1 MKILNNK
8 AKQFLTLI
16 IKLTIIGLA
25 FYFVKN
31 QLAEKPLNLDILRES
46 LNGKYAYL
54 YIFIILL
61 LTFLNRFIEI
71 LKWRNLIQ
79 VIEKI
84 SIWEST
90 KQVLSAI
97 TLGIFT
103 PNGIGEYAGK
113 VLFYKKEDAG
123 KVILLNMICNGV
135 QVIYAISFG
144 LIGVFYINHLHN
156 FIPDIYFLYLFLIL
170 SAAVILILS
179 IKNIQIKGFSLES
192 IFKYI
197 GEIKK
202 SIHRKNLILAF
213 CRYFVLMNQY
223 YFLYKLFD
231 VEIPYFVLIG
241 VVSAV
246 YLLAS
251 SLPNFQ
257 IIDFALKG
265 SVAIFLFGLF
275 GVNEWVIAI
284 VATLIWMLNLVIPIS
299 IGSLFVLFYKP
310 NKTIQEK

>member
-1 MKILNNK
+1 MKIFNNK
-8 AKQFLTLI
+8 AKQFLTVI
-16 IKLTIIGLA
+16 IKLTIIGFA

-31 QLAEKPLNLDILRES
+31 QLASKPLD
-46 LNGKYAYL
+46 LNIVKDALKSKYAFL
-54 YIFIILL
+54 YVGIILT

-84 SIWEST
+84 SVWEST

-113 VLFYKKEDAG
+113 LLFYKKEDAG

-135 QVIYAISFG
+135 QVIYAITFG
-144 LIGVFYINHLHN
+144 LIGIFYINHLHK
-156 FIPDIYFLYLFLIL
+156 FIPDIYFFYLFIFFIV
-170 SAAVILILS
+170 AIVLILS
-179 IKNIQIKGFSLES
+179 IKNMQIKGFSLQS
-192 IFKYI
+192 IFTYI

-202 SIHRKNLILAF
+202 NIHQKNIILAF
-213 CRYFVLMNQY
+213 CRYVVLMNQY
-223 YFLYKLFD
+223 FFLYKLFH
-231 VEIPYFVLIG
+231 VEIPYFVLLG

-257 IIDFALKG
+257 ILDFALKG

-275 GVNEWVIAI
+275 GINEWIIAI
-284 VATLIWMLNLVIPIS
+284 VATLIWILNLVIPIS
-299 IGSLFVLFYKP
+299 IGSVFVLFYKP
-310 NKTIQEK
+310 NKTKEA

>member
-8 AKQFLTLI
+8 AKQFLTVI
-16 IKLTIIGLA
+16 IKLSIIGLA

-31 QLAEKPLNLDILRES
+31 QLAEKPLDFSILEKS
-46 LNGKYAYL
+46 FHQENAFY
-54 YIFIILL
+54 YISIILT

-79 VIEKI
+79 IIEKI
-84 SIWEST
+84 TIWEST

-113 VLFYKKEDAG
+113 ALYYKKSDAG
-123 KVILLNMICNGV
+123 KVIFLNMICNGV
-135 QVIYAISFG
+135 QVIYAITFG
-144 LIGVFYINHLHN
+144 LIGVFYINILHN
-156 FIPDIYFLYLFLIL
+156 FMPNIYFLYL
-170 SAAVILILS
+170 ILILVVVVILFLT
-179 IKNIQIKGFSLES
+179 IKNIEIKGYSLQS

-197 GEIKK
+197 NEIKK
-202 SIHRKNLILAF
+202 EIHHKNLALAF
-213 CRYFVLMNQY
+213 FRYVVLVHQY
-223 YFLYKLFD
+223 YFLYKFFH
-231 VEIPYFVLIG
+231 VEIPYFILLG

-257 IIDFALKG
+257 ILDFALKG

-284 VATLIWMLNLVIPIS
+284 VATLIWLLNLVIPIS
-299 IGSLFVLFYKP
+299 IGSLFVLFYSPK
-310 NKTIQEK
+310 KTIAN

>member
-8 AKQFLTLI
+8 AKQFLTVI
-16 IKLTIIGLA
+16 IKLSIIGLA

-31 QLAEKPLNLDILRES
+31 QLAEKPLDFDILKNS
-46 LNGKYAYL
+46 LKSENAFL
-54 YIFIILL
+54 YIFVILL

-71 LKWRNLIQ
+71 LKWRNLVQ
-79 VIEKI
+79 VLEKI

-113 VLFYKKEDAG
+113 ALFYKKSDAG
-123 KVILLNMICNGV
+123 KVIFLNMICNGI
-135 QVIYAISFG
+135 QVIYAICFG
-144 LIGVFYINHLHN
+144 LIGVFYINYLHN
-156 FIPDIYFLYLFLIL
+156 FIPVIYFLYLFLIIT
-170 SAAVILILS
+170 AVILLVLS
-179 IKNIQIKGFSLES
+179 IKNIKIKGYSLQS

-197 GEIKK
+197 GEIKNE
-202 SIHRKNLILAF
+202 IHHKNIILALF
-213 CRYFVLMNQY
+213 RYLVLIHQY
-223 YFLYKLFD
+223 YFLYRLFEVD
-231 VEIPYFVLIG
+231 INYFVLLG
-241 VVSAV
+241 VVSGV

-257 IIDFALKG
+257 ILDFALKG
-265 SVAIFLFGLF
+265 SVALFLFGLF

-284 VATLIWMLNLVIPIS
+284 VATLIWVLNLVIPIS
-299 IGSLFVLFYKP
+299 IGSFFVLFYKP
-310 NKTIQEK
+310 KKNIIE